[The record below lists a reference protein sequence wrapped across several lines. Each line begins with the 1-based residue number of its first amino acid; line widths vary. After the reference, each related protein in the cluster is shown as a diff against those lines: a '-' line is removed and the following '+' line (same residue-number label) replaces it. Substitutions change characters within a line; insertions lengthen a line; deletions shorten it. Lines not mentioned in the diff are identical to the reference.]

1 MEKESRFNGYHFP
14 DPSIPPSR
22 PSFREAM
29 EMARE
34 QLEYPECYTANEAR
48 QVAEIIPII
57 AEVYLLAPDKPIR
70 VSGEWLD
77 GYTVQEIFRQIRR
90 EHLIM
95 VYDEFSKLRASIKN
109 VKAYLRT
116 MLYNSV
122 FAMEAQISNR
132 VNGLG
137 LEDL

>member
-1 MEKESRFNGYHFP
+1 MEKENRFNGYHSP
-14 DPSIPPSR
+14 DPSLPPSR
-22 PSFREAM
+22 LSFREAM
-29 EMARE
+29 EMARA
-34 QLEYPECYTANEAR
+34 QAEYPECYTAQEAR

-95 VYDEFSKLRASIKN
+95 VYDEFSRIRASVAN

-122 FAMEAQISNR
+122 FTMEAQYTNKAK
-132 VNGLG
+132 VYG
-137 LEDL
+137 LEEF